1 MRSEVSFL
9 PARADFI
16 KLAREHTLV
25 PVYRTLPAD
34 VETPVTAFLRLA
46 ADEPECFILESVEGG
61 EKVGRFTFIGIRP
74 YRKMVSRGSSIEITE
89 KGKTRKVEGDI
100 FALWKEAI
108 EGHKPARVPG

>member
-25 PVYRTLPAD
+25 PVYRTLTAD

-46 ADEPECFILESVEGG
+46 SDEPECFILESVEGG
-61 EKVGRFTFIGIRP
+61 ENVGRYTFIGIRP
-74 YRKMVSRGSSIEITE
+74 YRKLVSRGRSIEITE
-89 KGKTRKVEGDI
+89 GTRTRRIEGDI
-100 FALWKEAI
+100 FTLWKEAL
-108 EGHKPARVPG
+108 ERHHP